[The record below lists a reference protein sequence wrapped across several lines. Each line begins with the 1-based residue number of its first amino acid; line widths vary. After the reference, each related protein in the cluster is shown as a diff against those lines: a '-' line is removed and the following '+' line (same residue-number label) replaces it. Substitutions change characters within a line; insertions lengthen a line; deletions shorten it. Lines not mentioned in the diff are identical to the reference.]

1 VVQSGYGCRLW
12 CRRGDQRKFFG
23 DLDSGAPDE
32 FSHHRGIQT
41 GRVELHA
48 HRPRSVV
55 KTEAANTVHIARI
68 GQRQNL
74 RLGGRLRVAEQDV
87 HCGHTGIITIKLVLP
102 QSEPLKKSP
111 DLGIGPVGIA
121 YHLAP
126 NDAVA
131 VDDVSLRPAV
141 GAVHFRDCLVGIA
154 NRSEIDVEAVE
165 EALICA
171 RIFVNAHRENGQVWP
186 FMMQRDERRRF
197 LDAGPA
203 PTGPEIEQNHFAA
216 IIRELDGIRSI
227 RNRKVGGL
235 LADLRGLCAAIAT
248 AEQQARGRQKQAK
261 ER

>member
-1 VVQSGYGCRLW
+1 MVQSGYGCRFW

-23 DLDSGAPDE
+23 DLDSGAADE

-48 HRPRSVV
+48 HRPGSVV
-55 KTEAANTVHIARI
+55 KTEAANTVDIARI
-68 GQRQNL
+68 GQCQNL
-74 RLGGRLRVAEQDV
+74 RLGGRLRIAEQDV

-102 QSEPLKKSP
+102 SEPLEKSP
-111 DLGIGPVGIA
+111 DLGIRPVGIA

-131 VDDVSLRPAV
+131 VDDVRLRPAV
-141 GAVHFRDCLVGIA
+141 GAVHFRDYLVGIA
-154 NRSEIDVEAVE
+154 NRGEIDVEAVE
-165 EALICA
+165 KALICA
-171 RIFVNAHRENGQVWP
+171 RIFVNAHRENGQVRL
-186 FMMQRDERRRF
+186 FMMQGDERRRF

-203 PTGPEIEQNHFAA
+203 PTGPEIEQNHLAA
-216 IIRELDGIRSI
+216 VLRELDGIRSV

-235 LADLRGLCAAIAT
+235 LADLRGLCAAIAP
-248 AEQQARGRQKQAK
+248 AGQEPRGRQKQAK